1 MMRLQLVSA
10 AFLIVLVAC
19 SDSTKPVGPA
29 SVASISL
36 APATIGISK
45 GTTQPVKLTAKDSS
59 GNEVRVDAD
68 WTSSAPSVARVSN
81 EGVISGASFGSATI
95 TATVGTRKAFAE
107 VVVTAVPTT
116 KAYAVLDL
124 GVAGGPRDP
133 SVGFRRRLS
142 DSGDV
147 LVGATLYRNG
157 VAKSL
162 SGCGSGLSINGPGH
176 VLCKVDSY
184 DSVSSYAIWHDGI
197 LTPLAASDTFKAQHF
212 RAFALSDSDEVPGLF
227 FMPSFSNA
235 KCPANGA
242 RCLSLWNNGAVT
254 FPGYDAGGRDVM
266 QINNHEQI
274 VVEYAMWNES
284 DAYGTIFDIATTS
297 SRRVPYGVALND
309 NGWGA
314 VASPWIAHGS
324 ADPFR
329 STASV
334 LTPDTLI
341 TLGSGAATGINDAN
355 VAVGTLDVGPFI
367 WRGEGVSLLTHASV
381 DPAWTITAANEINNR
396 GQILATAD
404 NSDGRKAHVVILT
417 PTQP

>member
-1 MMRLQLVSA
+1 
-10 AFLIVLVAC
+10 
-19 SDSTKPVGPA
+19 
-29 SVASISL
+29 
-36 APATIGISK
+36 
-45 GTTQPVKLTAKDSS
+45 
-59 GNEVRVDAD
+59 
-68 WTSSAPSVARVSN
+68 
-81 EGVISGASFGSATI
+81 
-95 TATVGTRKAFAE
+95 
-107 VVVTAVPTT
+107 
-116 KAYAVLDL
+116 
-124 GVAGGPRDP
+124 
-133 SVGFRRRLS
+133 
-142 DSGDV
+142 
-147 LVGATLYRNG
+147 
-157 VAKSL
+157 
-162 SGCGSGLSINGPGH
+162 
-176 VLCKVDSY
+176 
-184 DSVSSYAIWHDGI
+184 
-197 LTPLAASDTFKAQHF
+197 
-212 RAFALSDSDEVPGLF
+212 
-227 FMPSFSNA
+227 
-235 KCPANGA
+235 
-242 RCLSLWNNGAVT
+242 
-254 FPGYDAGGRDVM
+254 
-266 QINNHEQI
+266 
-274 VVEYAMWNES
+274 VEYAMWNES